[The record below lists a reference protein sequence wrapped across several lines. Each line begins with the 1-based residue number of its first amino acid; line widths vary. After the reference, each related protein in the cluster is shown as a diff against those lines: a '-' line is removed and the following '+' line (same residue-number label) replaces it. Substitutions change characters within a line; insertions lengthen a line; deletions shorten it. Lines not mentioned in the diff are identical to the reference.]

1 MQRHEGFFEGHGGLT
16 LFFQTWQHP
25 QSRGTIIITH
35 GQGEHS
41 ECYNRVIDALKD
53 DGWSFWAWDLRGHG
67 RSEGKRGYA
76 AEFEDY
82 VVDYRIFLR
91 QALASPEVKSKP
103 VVLLSHSMGGLIQ
116 LKTLIENP
124 NIPATAQVCSSPLLG
139 IAKEVPGWKSSGAKI
154 LNSIY
159 PQMTLW
165 NELRNSDV
173 TRDPDVIREFEQDV
187 LRHTRISSGVFLGF
201 QPAFE
206 YVLARGGQI
215 KLPSLF
221 QIPEADPVVSS
232 QKTQEFFKTLGST
245 LKFLKVYGD
254 GARHEIYN
262 DLHREIVLKDLKDF
276 LHPYLEAR
284 P

>member
-1 MQRHEGFFEGHGGLT
+1 MQRHEGFFEGQGGLT
-16 LFFQTWQHP
+16 LFYQTWQHP
-25 QSRGTIIITH
+25 HSRGTVIITH

-41 ECYNRVIDALKD
+41 ECYARVVDALKE

-82 VVDYRIFLR
+82 VADFRIFLR
-91 QALASPEVKSKP
+91 QALATPEVKAKP

-124 NIPATAQVCSSPLLG
+124 QIPAVAQVCSSPLLG
-139 IAKEVPGWKSSGAKI
+139 IAKEVPAWKSSGAKI
-154 LNSIY
+154 LNAVY

-165 NELRNSDV
+165 NELRNTDV

-201 QPAFE
+201 QPAFDF
-206 YVLARGGQI
+206 VRARGNLL
-215 KLPSLF
+215 KMPSLF
-221 QIPEADPVVSS
+221 QIPEDDLVVSS
-232 QKTQEFFKTLGST
+232 PATQEFFQTVGSN
-245 LKFLKVYGD
+245 LKFLKVYGE
-254 GARHEIYN
+254 GTRHEIYN
-262 DLHREIVLKDLKDF
+262 DLHREKAFKDLKDF
-276 LHPYLEAR
+276 LRPYLEAR